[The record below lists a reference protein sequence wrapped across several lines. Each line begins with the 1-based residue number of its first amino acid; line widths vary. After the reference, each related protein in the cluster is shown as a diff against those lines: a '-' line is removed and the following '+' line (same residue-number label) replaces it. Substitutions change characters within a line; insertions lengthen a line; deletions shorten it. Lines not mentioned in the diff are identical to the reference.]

1 MLTARVQV
9 PGWGMERR
17 GLRWENSKLAPGSVV
32 FRIPVFPPAL
42 PATIF
47 FQESLK
53 SILFYPVHSRGQT
66 GWSVFCSFLAR
77 ARITNVFLNTQV
89 LTSLVNS
96 TSLHETLILH
106 AHTHTDKNKHI
117 RSEMKTS
124 KGHQDSLHHIACNY
138 LQLREDKGPRK
149 QLNSTQNFYSLNKQQ
164 M

>member
-32 FRIPVFPPAL
+32 FQIPVFPPAL

-47 FQESLK
+47 FRESLK

-106 AHTHTDKNKHI
+106 AHTQIKINTYIVRWKHQKDI
-117 RSEMKTS
+117 RILFTISHVTTSNWEKTKDQGKS
-124 KGHQDSLHHIACNY
+124 
-138 LQLREDKGPRK
+138 
-149 QLNSTQNFYSLNKQQ
+149 
-164 M
+164 